1 VLFFFRQIVFHPF
14 ALQMRWQRAVS
25 APQAFL
31 AILPMA
37 GAGRRRRIVIVLVL
51 FRGRMF
57 DAGFLSE

>member
-1 VLFFFRQIVFHPF
+1 
-14 ALQMRWQRAVS
+14 MRWQRAAS